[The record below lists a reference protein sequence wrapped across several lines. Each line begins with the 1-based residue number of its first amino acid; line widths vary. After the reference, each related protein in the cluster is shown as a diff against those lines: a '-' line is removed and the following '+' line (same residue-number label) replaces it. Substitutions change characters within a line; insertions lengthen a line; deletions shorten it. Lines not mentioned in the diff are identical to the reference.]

1 MKKYISIL
9 ILVAACGIAFQ
20 SCQKQKY
27 YYDTGLAKGKYDGT
41 VLQYLQNNQ
50 YHMFDSLTKVI
61 KLAGMED
68 VFQND
73 SITFFAM
80 ADTAIR
86 YSVQMLNSYLV
97 SQGKDTVSDL
107 SQLSQAF
114 WKQELSLYIFDG
126 VHRLNDYPQID
137 FNNLVVY
144 SGGYYKSYGGKI
156 MNIGVVYNSVGGV
169 QYQGYRQL
177 YLNYF
182 SGDVP
187 PSTFIYTV
195 PVASSDI
202 NPTNGIVHALQFTNP
217 ADGSTQYFGFNWV
230 DFVNQA
236 IAIGLSN

>member
-1 MKKYISIL
+1 MKKCIPIL
-9 ILVAACGIAFQ
+9 ILIAVGITVFQ

-27 YYDTGLAKGKYDGT
+27 YYDTGLAKAKYNGT

-80 ADTAIR
+80 ADTAIQ
-86 YSVQMLNSYLV
+86 YSVRFLNSYLAL
-97 SQGKDTVSDL
+97 QGKDTISDL
-107 SQLSQAF
+107 SQLSQSF
-114 WKQELSLYIFDG
+114 WKQELSLYLFDG

-137 FNNLVVY
+137 FGNLVVY
-144 SGGYYKSYGGKI
+144 SGGYYKSYGGKV

-187 PSTFIYTV
+187 PATFIYTV

-217 ADGSTQYFGFNWV
+217 TDGSTQYFGFDPI
-230 DFVNQA
+230 DFMNQA
-236 IAIGLSN
+236 VATGLSN